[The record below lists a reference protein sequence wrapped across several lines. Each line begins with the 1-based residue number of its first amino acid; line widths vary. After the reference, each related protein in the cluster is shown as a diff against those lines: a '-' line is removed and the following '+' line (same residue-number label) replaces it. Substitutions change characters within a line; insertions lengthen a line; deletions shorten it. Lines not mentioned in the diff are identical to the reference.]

1 LGALTIIAGF
11 FVMAVSF
18 IGILVSIL
26 IPNQLKATEVLMVV
40 ATPSF
45 MVSGFTWPI
54 SQMPVWIQMIAQVIP
69 LTHFLPAF
77 RILIVENGSFSM
89 TYPYIINLMIIS
101 AVCFILSFIALYF
114 KRKKTVSTL
123 TKMAS

>member
-1 LGALTIIAGF
+1 GLALSFASEFENGTFKELVKQTNSTFVLLLVKVLPYFLMSFIIWLMYWGFTWWFDIPFYENLGALTIIAGF

-18 IGILVSIL
+18 MGILVSIL

-54 SQMPVWIQMIAQVIP
+54 SQMPGWIQMIA
-69 LTHFLPAF
+69 
-77 RILIVENGSFSM
+77 
-89 TYPYIINLMIIS
+89 
-101 AVCFILSFIALYF
+101 
-114 KRKKTVSTL
+114 
-123 TKMAS
+123 